1 MFLFFCRKYMF
12 SFFRKTPKLI
22 PWNVYY
28 PDISQASKE
37 VQEFYYY
44 FIDKI
49 EAWKYVEIGDNL
61 SYLFCYIYRIFIEF
75 LVSRNISRLERKC
88 ENIISLYPESKV
100 VEYIL
105 FWQSDAYLSIGD
117 YGKARTLSQ
126 KAKYGLDIGKI
137 LLYSRAGVLD
147 YESWTDFL
155 KVFWLRFLTKY
166 GKENKDWIIQV
177 LDITLKDFKK
187 INGLGF
193 IEFFCQDLQTKNI
206 TEDDLQKYKQF
217 FTTEKDFEKYK
228 KMDSG
233 WRGGV
238 PRYATTY
245 QVYLFSGMPLR
256 TRWEW
261 LTYKR
266 TPIMVPR
273 YLITKA
279 LERCAKLFIQDAENT
294 YREES
299 WIPKIGEG
307 WVSETELFYKI
318 KKAFL
323 NEVIV
328 HHGSP
333 ERLGKQH
340 LDIYFPK
347 RNIGIEYQWKQH
359 LEPVAYFWW
368 EEAFKKQQQRDK
380 KKAKKC
386 KDNWCSLLYVYEWY
400 NLDELVKEINS
411 LVS

>member
-1 MFLFFCRKYMF
+1 MF

-49 EAWKYVEIGDNL
+49 EAWECVEIGDNL
-61 SYLFCYIYRIFIEF
+61 SYLFCYIYKIFIEF
-75 LVSRNISRLERKC
+75 LETRNISRLERKC

-105 FWQSDAYLSIGD
+105 FRQSDAYLSIGD
-117 YGKARTLSQ
+117 YHKAWDLSQ
-126 KAKYGLDIGKI
+126 KTKDRLDIGKI
-137 LLYSRAGVLD
+137 LLYSKADVLD

-155 KVFWLRFLTKY
+155 KVFWLKFLTKY
-166 GKENKDWIIQV
+166 GKENRDWIIQV
-177 LDITLKDFKK
+177 LDTTLKDFKK

-206 TEDDLQKYKQF
+206 TEDDLQKYKIYF
-217 FTTEKDFEKYK
+217 SNEEDFEKYK
-228 KMDSG
+228 IQDNRNTYGLKPWFSPYVRKYQLSLFG
-233 WRGGV
+233 W
-238 PRYATTY
+238 
-245 QVYLFSGMPLR
+245 MPLR
-256 TRWEW
+256 MRWEG
-261 LTYKR
+261 LTYK
-266 TPIMVPR
+266 TTEITVPWI
-273 YLITKA
+273 LIEKS
-279 LERCAKLFIQDAENT
+279 LEYCAKIFIQDAENI

-307 WVSETELFYKI
+307 WVSETELFHKI

-323 NEVIV
+323 NESVV

-333 ERLGKQH
+333 KRLGKQH